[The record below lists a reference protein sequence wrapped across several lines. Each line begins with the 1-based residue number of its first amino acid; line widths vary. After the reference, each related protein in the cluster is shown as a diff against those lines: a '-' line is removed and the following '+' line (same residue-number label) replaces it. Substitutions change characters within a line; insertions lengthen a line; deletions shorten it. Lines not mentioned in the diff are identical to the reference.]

1 MTDPSPPSPD
11 PVYLPGTN
19 WTYLD
24 VTLAFIAGL
33 ILTFI
38 AAVLAVALSGGE
50 EPSADLQ
57 VGLLVPAQ
65 SLGTLLALWF
75 LKSRRKLATWLQA
88 YGLVLRWR
96 DWWALLVG
104 VGLQILA
111 AVSLTGLADFLS
123 FDAPEQTVASI
134 LTDLDALWP
143 KLVALVAVVVLA
155 PVTEEIV
162 FRGMLLSR
170 MLRSFPMHVAVIF
183 SGFVFAAIHVVL
195 DPAAWYASIG
205 LFPVGV
211 VLGYLAISTGDL
223 SRAIWAHA
231 GINGLGALA
240 LLFADDLAE
249 LEESVGALVSL
260 LR

>member
-1 MTDPSPPSPD
+1 MTDPASPRPQPK
-11 PVYLPGTN
+11 YLPGTN
-19 WTYLD
+19 WTYVD
-24 VTLAFIAGL
+24 VTVAFLSGL
-33 ILTFI
+33 ILTFF
-38 AAVLAVALSGGE
+38 AVLVAVAISGGD

-65 SLGTLLALWF
+65 SVGTLLALWF
-75 LKSRRKLATWLQA
+75 FKSRRKLGGWLQA

-96 DWWALLVG
+96 DWWAALVG
-104 VGLQILA
+104 VGLQIVA
-111 AVSLTGLADFLS
+111 AVLLTGLSDLLT
-123 FDAPEQTVASI
+123 FDAPEQTVAAT

-143 KLVALVAVVVLA
+143 KLIAMVAVVVLA
-155 PVTEEIV
+155 PLTEEIV

-170 MLRSFPMHVAVIF
+170 MLRSYPLHVAVIF

-211 VLGYLAISTGDL
+211 VLGYLALSTGDL

-249 LEESVGALVSL
+249 LEESVGAFVSFL
-260 LR
+260 G